1 MTIKT
6 CIDTFLFNLFYLMV
20 INSMCVSLSNE
31 ITVDNIVSNK
41 IKTMINVIMYM
52 ISFNANFKKIIE
64 SDYMSIYSIIEKGR
78 NRIEY

>member
-1 MTIKT
+1 
-6 CIDTFLFNLFYLMV
+6 MV